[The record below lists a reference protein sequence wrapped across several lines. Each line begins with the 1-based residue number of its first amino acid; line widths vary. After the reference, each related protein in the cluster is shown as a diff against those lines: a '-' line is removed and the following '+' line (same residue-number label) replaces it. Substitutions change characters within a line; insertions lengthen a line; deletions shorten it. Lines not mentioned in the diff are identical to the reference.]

1 MAMFQQDIKKKK
13 GKKLSKEEKKIVK
26 RVKKQEKERKRQQKI
41 NEKNVKKRNKKKQS
55 NRARDD
61 YYSTVDG
68 FKFTLSFIET
78 NGRYASILKLDNK
91 YGTNRN
97 MQYGWF
103 INLIPEVN
111 IKGVT
116 AKLIVK
122 DKLMD
127 ENNER
132 KIIRD
137 RSSSVISTSEET
149 GAIIGN
155 KENEGDETI
164 KAYRSEDFKRA
175 QVNAAQQD
183 TQSIVDF
190 EVYVMLTSDNA
201 DKIVDQ
207 VENINTIYNEE
218 NKGIQISS
226 VAGQQQAMLEELFE
240 PVKGDIN
247 NFTLMSGDYAGND
260 HIVRKGLNDVED
272 AVPVGLLTESYTRGI
287 STMSINE
294 RFKNDT
300 LVAAPE
306 TDVIDSKYD
315 SNLSSSSLW
324 GQLIAND
331 VMVHGHKVF
340 HIVLNDFYYAPEKE
354 LIVDEKN
361 QILQEGGW
369 VNYAEDEEG
378 MPEYLWD
385 SNYKKEP
392 HFMCTPTLNEELS
405 YQNLIY
411 GGVNSLETFA
421 KDTEDNRKRISQLF
435 TNTVE
440 KNIRMMYLM
449 SKRKMGDKERRDLR
463 RLLIDFYQA
472 QDLWDT
478 NAINNPY
485 AARILGLDSD
495 TIPTLNDF
503 VLKLSTNVI
512 GQKGKNSVSSEA
524 AEDLHDTLDAAL
536 ESNNEV
542 FGTQTK
548 LPPPDEIQTHQNYY
562 DLSEFDDYDL
572 MEAEFINIFGYISEA
587 AKKDDVIMIHGV
599 NRLSLET
606 LEILR
611 DDLRKLKRKNVR
623 MAYLFDCVGSGS
635 VKKEGKN
642 YIERADVFNTNGYL
656 YTNLERDFGI
666 TIFGTMTEDELSQ
679 YQRGVKQILTENMK
693 EALTDTKN
701 RDQYQ
706 IRSGEG
712 SQKSTV
718 MVNSYFVI

>member
-1 MAMFQQDIKKKK
+1 MFQQDIKKKK

>member
-13 GKKLSKEEKKIVK
+13 SKKLSKEEKKIVK

-41 NEKNVKKRNKKKQS
+41 NGKNVKKRNKKKQS

-137 RSSSVISTSEET
+137 RASSVISTSEEA

-164 KAYRSEDFKRA
+164 KGYRSEDFKRA

-300 LVAAPE
+300 LVASPE

>member
-1 MAMFQQDIKKKK
+1 MFQQDIKKKK

-103 INLIPEVN
+103 VNLIPEVN

-137 RSSSVISTSEET
+137 RASSVISTSEEA

-164 KAYRSEDFKRA
+164 KGYRSEDFKRA

>member
-1 MAMFQQDIKKKK
+1 MFQQDIKKKK

-137 RSSSVISTSEET
+137 RASSVISTSEEA

-164 KAYRSEDFKRA
+164 KGYRSEDFKRA

>member
-137 RSSSVISTSEET
+137 RASSVISTSEET

-405 YQNLIY
+405 YQHLIY

>member
-1 MAMFQQDIKKKK
+1 MFQQDIKKKK
-13 GKKLSKEEKKIVK
+13 SKKLSKEEKKIVK

-41 NEKNVKKRNKKKQS
+41 NGKNVKKRNKKKQS

-137 RSSSVISTSEET
+137 RASSVISTSEEA

-164 KAYRSEDFKRA
+164 KGYRSEDFKRA

-300 LVAAPE
+300 LVASPE

>member
-392 HFMCTPTLNEELS
+392 HFMCTPTINEELS

>member
-1 MAMFQQDIKKKK
+1 MFQQDIKKKK

-392 HFMCTPTLNEELS
+392 HFMCTPTINEELS

>member
-1 MAMFQQDIKKKK
+1 
-13 GKKLSKEEKKIVK
+13 
-26 RVKKQEKERKRQQKI
+26 
-41 NEKNVKKRNKKKQS
+41 
-55 NRARDD
+55 
-61 YYSTVDG
+61 
-68 FKFTLSFIET
+68 
-78 NGRYASILKLDNK
+78 
-91 YGTNRN
+91 

>member
-137 RSSSVISTSEET
+137 RASSVISTSEEA

-164 KAYRSEDFKRA
+164 KGYRSEDFKRA